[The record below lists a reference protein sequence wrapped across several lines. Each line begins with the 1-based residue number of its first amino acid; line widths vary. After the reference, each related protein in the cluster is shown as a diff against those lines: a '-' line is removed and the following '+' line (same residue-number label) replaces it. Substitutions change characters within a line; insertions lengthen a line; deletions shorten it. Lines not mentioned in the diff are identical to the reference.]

1 MSGVVLNSAARKG
14 LHDYRAQI
22 ARLNG
27 VENSAERFAIQ
38 PAPLQR
44 MIQGYQQ
51 SAEFLKQVNIVTVSQ
66 AAGEKL
72 GLGVGQSI
80 ASTTNT
86 KIQPRRPTI
95 VGDVEGLDEYLC
107 TQTNYDVAYLW
118 ELLNAWAHLPDFQN
132 RLRNMVLKAIALD
145 KLKIGFNGI
154 ERRPTSDKTTYP
166 LLQDVNKGWLQKV
179 RENAPERVFS
189 GTADVNG
196 VKHLE
201 IGAAHEFKTIDAL
214 VETAIED
221 LIAEQYRD
229 SGLVVICGRGILTDK
244 YLPLMNQALAPTEQI
259 AARTIYANK
268 QLGTLPAIHVP
279 HFPAK
284 TMLITRPDNLSIY
297 LQDGTARR
305 VIKDEPEWDRTS
317 DYQSVNECFVV
328 EDYGMAA
335 LIENVEYDI

>member
-1 MSGVVLNSAARKG
+1 MSGVVLSQAARTG
-14 LHDYRAQI
+14 LNQYRQQI
-22 ARLNG
+22 ARLNN
-27 VENSAERFAIQ
+27 VESTAERFAVQ

-44 MIQGYQQ
+44 MIDGYQQ
-51 SAEFLKQVNIVTVSQ
+51 SADFLQQVNIVPVSQ

-95 VGDVEGLDEYLC
+95 LGDVEGVDEYLC

-118 ELLNAWAHLPDFQN
+118 ELLNAWAHLPDFQQ

-145 KLKIGFNGI
+145 KLKIGFNGVM
-154 ERRPTSDKTTYP
+154 RRPTSDKLTYP
-166 LLQDVNKGWLQKV
+166 LLQDVNKGWLQKI

-189 GTADVNG
+189 GEPDGQG
-196 VKHLE
+196 VKHLK
-201 IGAAHEFKTIDAL
+201 IGAAEEFKTIDAL

-229 SGLVVICGRGILTDK
+229 AGLVVICGRGILTDK
-244 YLPLMNQALAPTEQI
+244 YLPLMNQVLQPTEQI

-279 HFPAK
+279 HFPAN

-305 VIKDEPEWDRTS
+305 LIKDEPEWDRTT
-317 DYQSVNECFVV
+317 DYQSINEAYVV

-335 LIENVEYDI
+335 LIENVEYAP